1 MPLGREELYDTM
13 GGVGGIEQR
22 LAQEMQQRPQ
32 ENVTGALQGAGG
44 IEELIAQ
51 LPPQIIPALITMLQ
65 QKMEQQQTLQDPR
78 LAVAANAQPQVGMG
92 GGDLSPEA
100 MQQAMAQLGFQ

>member
-51 LPPQIIPALITMLQ
+51 LPPEIIPALITMLQ
-65 QKMEQQQTLQDPR
+65 QKMEQ
-78 LAVAANAQPQVGMG
+78 
-92 GGDLSPEA
+92 
-100 MQQAMAQLGFQ
+100 